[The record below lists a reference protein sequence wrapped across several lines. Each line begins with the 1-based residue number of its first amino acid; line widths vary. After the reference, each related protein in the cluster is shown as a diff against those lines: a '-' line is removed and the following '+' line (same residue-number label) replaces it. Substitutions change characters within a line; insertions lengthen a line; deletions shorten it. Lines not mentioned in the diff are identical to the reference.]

1 MSCLVKHSLWA
12 LASWIMAAETF
23 FSAVVQVPA
32 LPAYCFTAIVQGWG
46 WGRWVTFAF
55 TSEVTKGTSSSLAA
69 NCSFLQV
76 TLWSI
81 PGHWGTLSH
90 GKPEKMRGSS
100 LPSLPRDAVMGN
112 STRHLWRAGRTLLGL
127 MGLLL
132 VLAKMLTSEFCS
144 KRPAASFTLSILP
157 TN

>member
-12 LASWIMAAETF
+12 LASSKTAAETV
-23 FSAVVQVPA
+23 FSAVDEAPV
-32 LPAYCFTAIVQGWG
+32 LPAYCFTAVVKGWG

-55 TSEVTKGTSSSLAA
+55 TSKVTKGTSSSLAA

-100 LPSLPRDAVMGN
+100 LLRDAVMGN

-132 VLAKMLTSEFCS
+132 VLAKMLPSEFYS

-157 TN
+157 PN